1 MVNVGKDGIVHG
13 VDTAAKTVIYKT
25 PVVTQL
31 NIDTPFTAQET
42 RFCPGIQG
50 GAEWN
55 GIAFNPKNDLVFA
68 NTIDWCSIV
77 NLGPKSPPPGD
88 LGKPYTGE
96 ADEAGPFGRQD
107 PPNTA
112 KGWVTAVNADDGA
125 VKWKYQSPT
134 PMIAAIA
141 TTASGLLFTGDLN
154 GDFLAF
160 NAADG
165 KQLLK
170 TSVGAPSAVE

>member
-1 MVNVGKDGIVHG
+1 MIFTIGIFPRRLPLIKTAAGKALMVNVGKDGIVHG
-13 VDTAAKTVIYKT
+13 VDTAAKTVLYKT

-77 NLGPKSPPPGD
+77 NLGPKEP
-88 LGKPYTGE
+88 
-96 ADEAGPFGRQD
+96 
-107 PPNTA
+107 
-112 KGWVTAVNADDGA
+112 
-125 VKWKYQSPT
+125 
-134 PMIAAIA
+134 A
-141 TTASGLLFTGDLN
+141 TR
-154 GDFLAF
+154 
-160 NAADG
+160 
-165 KQLLK
+165 
-170 TSVGAPSAVE
+170 